1 MNLAH
6 SVYMHLYSY
15 FYAAFATLMK
25 VNNVFQL
32 LFAMSTVNIKLIRE
46 VFILTNQYVSVFS
59 MLIQFRL

>member
-32 LFAMSTVNIKLIRE
+32 LFAMSAVNIKLIKE
-46 VFILTNQYVSVFS
+46 VFLLTNQYVSIFL
-59 MLIQFRL
+59 MLIQLKL